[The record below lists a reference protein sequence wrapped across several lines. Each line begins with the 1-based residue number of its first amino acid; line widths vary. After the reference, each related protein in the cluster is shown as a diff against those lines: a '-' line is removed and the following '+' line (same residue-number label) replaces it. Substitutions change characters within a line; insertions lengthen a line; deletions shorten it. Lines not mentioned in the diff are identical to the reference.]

1 MEVEQKL
8 NMIDTLVSV
17 CINCVGD
24 GGRQQPVVDLLLA
37 ILPKA
42 DRANVR
48 GSSGREDEM
57 ATRKLADVGHHED
70 GIETLSLCISSSSL
84 EKVIDAVTTETAKSG
99 TNCRLEAVL
108 EAVFAALLS
117 PSLGASE
124 CSGKATE
131 LAVRKTA
138 RSILQVLEQSDRV
151 SPTILPPL
159 LSQQSLSS
167 LAFSRGHPAHLILD
181 SVSERA
187 LQTYFQQCLK
197 WPSSSRVRTA
207 GLLFHHLPALQT
219 WLSSDEGVALLKNV
233 LSTAVQDNTLGHLL
247 PFVKAYLEVIST
259 CSAVNSTDIFACL
272 EEVVWGTCSEL
283 FLQARGEDEEQ
294 VAGEVLILLV
304 KGAQKKR
311 LKKTQKRLM
320 KTLLAAREEGETVW
334 SR

>member
-8 NMIDTLVSV
+8 NVIDTLVGV

-24 GGRQQPVVDLLLA
+24 GDRQQPVVDLLLA

-42 DRANVR
+42 EHANAR

-57 ATRKLADVGHHED
+57 ATRELADVGHHEE
-70 GIETLSLCISSSSL
+70 GIETLSLCISPSSL
-84 EKVIDAVTTETAKSG
+84 EKAIEAVTSETAKSG
-99 TNCRLEAVL
+99 TSCRLEAVL

-117 PSLGASE
+117 PSLGVSE
-124 CSGKATE
+124 CSGRATE

-138 RSILQVLEQSDRV
+138 RSILQVLKHSDRV

-197 WPSSSRVRTA
+197 WPSSSRARTA

-259 CSAVNSTDIFACL
+259 CSADSTDIFACL
-272 EEVVWGTCSEL
+272 EEVIWGTCSEL

-320 KTLLAAREEGETVW
+320 KTLLAARKEGETVW